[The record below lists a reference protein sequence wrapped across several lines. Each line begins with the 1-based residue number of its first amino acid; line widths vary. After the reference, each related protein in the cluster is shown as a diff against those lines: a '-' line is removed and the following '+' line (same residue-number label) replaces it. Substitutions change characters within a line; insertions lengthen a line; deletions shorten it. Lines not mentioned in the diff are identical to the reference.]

1 MLKIKKIY
9 VDSKY
14 KTPDSISTSE
24 FSIQLPETIYMPDNR
39 VMYAFR
45 IHGIQLKKT

>member
-1 MLKIKKIY
+1 MLKIIKIY

-24 FSIQLPETIYMPDNR
+24 FSIQLPETLYMPDNR
-39 VMYAFR
+39 VY
-45 IHGIQLKKT
+45 I